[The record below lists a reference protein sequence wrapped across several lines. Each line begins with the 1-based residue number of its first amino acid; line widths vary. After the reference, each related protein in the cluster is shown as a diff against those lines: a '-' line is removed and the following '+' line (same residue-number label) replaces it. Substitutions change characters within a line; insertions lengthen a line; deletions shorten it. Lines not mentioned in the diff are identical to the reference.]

1 MGRASSLRRVCGQ
14 PSANVPASPARPK
27 NRFTG
32 VCGDFSPQTETILGL
47 ANPHRCDV
55 RHVHFCIKIAYSLRL
70 MVSEHK
76 VFGAEISKMLTSDHA
91 LFWGAIEPMKMT
103 HQGSIRWRISLL
115 ESSICMEK
123 ADLRRIGSDGSELA
137 YFFSLQ

>member
-1 MGRASSLRRVCGQ
+1 
-14 PSANVPASPARPK
+14 
-27 NRFTG
+27 
-32 VCGDFSPQTETILGL
+32 
-47 ANPHRCDV
+47 
-55 RHVHFCIKIAYSLRL
+55 
-70 MVSEHK
+70 
-76 VFGAEISKMLTSDHA
+76 MLTSDHA

-123 ADLRRIGSDGSELA
+123 ANLRRIGSDGSELA